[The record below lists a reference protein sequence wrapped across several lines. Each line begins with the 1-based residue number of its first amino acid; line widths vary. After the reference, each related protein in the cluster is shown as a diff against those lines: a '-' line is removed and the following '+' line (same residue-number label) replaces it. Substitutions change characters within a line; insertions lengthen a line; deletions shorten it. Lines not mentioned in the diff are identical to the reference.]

1 MTDSYDDSYYIE
13 IDNEGVEYTC
23 FIDVINSD
31 DWLFDDELIE
41 CTELDLEV
49 DIDELELED

>member
-13 IDNEGVEYTC
+13 IDNNGVEYTC
-23 FIDVINSD
+23 FIDAVNSN

-41 CTELDLEV
+41 CTEL
-49 DIDELELED
+49 ELEDDIEDLDFDD